1 LFWDVKNEIYLLIKF
16 SVTIF
21 IKPLCLSVKP
31 YLHEKEVIIVFS
43 ASGIIDH
50 HYGNYEPKI
59 FENTV

>member
-1 LFWDVKNEIYLLIKF
+1 LFRDVENEIYLLKKF

-21 IKPLCLSVKP
+21 IKSLCLSVKP
-31 YLHEKEVIIVFS
+31 YLHGKEVIIAFS